1 VVAVALSSL
10 FFALY
15 HGPTQGFAP
24 SKILFYFTVGAVFG
38 TTALL
43 TRSVLPAIPVH
54 IAGDVLF
61 FTLIWPHDAT
71 RPLVWTHGA
80 DAIFWLHCAQ
90 VAVFGALAF
99 AAFTRLRRAG
109 APGGGEQGGAV
120 AAGGLS

>member
-1 VVAVALSSL
+1 
-10 FFALY
+10 
-15 HGPTQGFAP
+15 
-24 SKILFYFTVGAVFG
+24 
-38 TTALL
+38 LL

-80 DAIFWLHCAQ
+80 DAMFWLHCAQ
-90 VAVFGALAF
+90 VAVFGALAL
-99 AAFTRLRRAG
+99 AAFRRLRRAS
-109 APGGGEQGGAV
+109 ATGGGEQGGAA